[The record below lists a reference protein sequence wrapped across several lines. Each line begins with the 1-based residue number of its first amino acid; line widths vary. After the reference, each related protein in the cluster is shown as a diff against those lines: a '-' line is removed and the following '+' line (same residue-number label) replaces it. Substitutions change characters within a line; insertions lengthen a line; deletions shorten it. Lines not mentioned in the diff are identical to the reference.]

1 MEQSFIRSLFGFSG
15 RMNRLRFFLRL
26 LFLIVFGIAF
36 YFLMS
41 LTAPAI
47 RYLGIVG
54 VFLGLFL
61 IFLMLFVIPIL
72 LFLSWYSL
80 YVKRAH
86 DIGLSALWIL
96 ALFALSVTSLV
107 VEFSKIMPL
116 LPYIKNGSE
125 YEMYLWAM
133 NYKASAITVINQIVQ
148 LVALLALL
156 FWPGSK
162 NTNRYGRNPKANAES
177 YAEEVF
183 GEKNS
188 DYYYNA
194 RIPQERDLTTPDR
207 PVRPYADTI
216 QVSHS
221 GSKGTKLAVTRKS
234 KN

>member
-26 LFLIVFGIAF
+26 LFLIVFVFAF

-61 IFLMLFVIPIL
+61 IFLMLFVIPVL
-72 LFLSWYSL
+72 LFVSWYSL

-86 DIGLSALWIL
+86 DIGLSALWIV

-107 VEFSKIMPL
+107 VEFSKILPL

-125 YEMYLWAM
+125 YEMYLWAL
-133 NYKASAITVINQIVQ
+133 NYKASAITTINQIVQ
-148 LVALLALL
+148 FVALLALL
-156 FWPGSK
+156 FWPGPK

-188 DYYYNA
+188 DYYYHTQSS
-194 RIPQERDLTTPDR
+194 QEHDLTHTVT
-207 PVRPYADTI
+207 PVRPFAETI

-221 GSKGTKLAVTRKS
+221 GSKGTKLSVTRKP